1 MKVVVDTSVLIAVAL
16 GEPERDGLIRAADGH
31 SLIAPDALHCEI
43 GNALS
48 AMVKKRI
55 LLADEVP
62 AAWEAVQAI
71 PVELRPIEFL
81 SALEIAV
88 RFGAYAYDA
97 YYLDCALRLRA
108 PLLTLDRT
116 MKRVAGEL
124 FIPVLEHES

>member
-31 SLIAPDALHCEI
+31 NLIAPDALSCEI

-55 LLADEVP
+55 LFADEVP

-71 PVELRPIEFL
+71 PVELRPIDFL

-88 RFGAYAYDA
+88 RFRAYAYDA

-116 MKRVAGEL
+116 MKRIAGEL
-124 FIPVLEHES
+124 FIPVLEYES

>member
-1 MKVVVDTSVLIAVAL
+1 MNVVVDASVLIAVAL

-31 SLIAPDALHCEI
+31 SLTAPDMLPCEV

-48 AMVKKRI
+48 AMVKKRV
-55 LLADEVP
+55 LLGGEVP
-62 AAWEAVQAI
+62 AAWNAVQAVA
-71 PVELRPIEFL
+71 VELRPIDFL

-88 RFGAYAYDA
+88 RFNAYAYDA

-116 MKRVAGEL
+116 MKRIAGEL
-124 FIPVLEHES
+124 SIPVLEHKL